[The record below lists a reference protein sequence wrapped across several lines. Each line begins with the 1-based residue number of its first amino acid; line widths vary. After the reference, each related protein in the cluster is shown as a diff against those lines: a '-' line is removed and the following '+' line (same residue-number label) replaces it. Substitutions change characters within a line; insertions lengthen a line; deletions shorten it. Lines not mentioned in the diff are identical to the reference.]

1 MTMDEKLDSI
11 LESLAIIDTKLN
23 QLDNY
28 LGYSE
33 DEFMDDDDDLGITFE
48 PTQELLDIVMENIEK
63 EKNVIS
69 LVKQGSGNI
78 ISVDFKKD

>member
-48 PTQELLDIVMENIEK
+48 PPQELLDIVMENIEK

-69 LVKQGSGNI
+69 LVKQG
-78 ISVDFKKD
+78 

>member
-23 QLDNY
+23 QLDDY

-33 DEFMDDDDDLGITFE
+33 EEFMDDELGITFE
-48 PTQELLDIVMENIEK
+48 PAQELLDIVMENIEK

-69 LVKQGSGNI
+69 IAKQGSGNI

>member
-48 PTQELLDIVMENIEK
+48 PAQELLDIVMENIEK